1 MIRRRSPIRGVIAAA
16 SFAAAAQ
23 FAQPT
28 AAAPAEPA
36 PAELRDDI
44 RVVLQAPEFETETT
58 VQRWQWRGERTEAE
72 EDNDEAG
79 AALFRRLAAI
89 ADWVAQAMEALL
101 WGLALVTL
109 VLIYL
114 RRDRWL
120 HLFARQAP
128 VTGYRPQHQIS
139 GLDISPEQLPA
150 DIVAAARTAWEGGDA
165 VAALSLLYRAAL
177 SRLVHERRLVLPDS
191 ATEGECVR
199 LVGRSCGGALA
210 EYFGVLTRSWQ
221 FVAYAGRPPSAES
234 ADWLLDNF
242 DRHFGPAGAQ

>member
-1 MIRRRSPIRGVIAAA
+1 VSRRSAIVRFIAAA
-16 SFAAAAQ
+16 CIAAAASL
-23 FAQPT
+23 ADVT
-28 AAAPAEPA
+28 AAPSEPA

-44 RVVLQAPEFETETT
+44 KAVLEAPEFETETT
-58 VQRWQWRGERTEAE
+58 VQRWQWRGERVEP
-72 EDNDEAG
+72 EDGDDDAAG
-79 AALFRRLAAI
+79 RALLRRLAAI

-109 VLIYL
+109 ILIYL

-128 VTGYRPQHQIS
+128 VTPYRTQHQVS
-139 GLDISPEQLPA
+139 GLDIRPEQLPA
-150 DIVAAARTAWEGGDA
+150 DIVAAARSAWESGDA

-177 SRLVHERRLVLPDS
+177 SRLVHERQLVLPDS